1 MKYRRPHLSD
11 IAKELDLP
19 EDICSGGFRIELFSD
34 TVVIDGCKNVA
45 EYGGGAI
52 KLNTGRQTVGV
63 FGDNLTIKSFVCS
76 QAVITGKIISVE
88 LE

>member
-1 MKYRRPHLSD
+1 MKNRHPNLSD

-19 EDICSGGFRIELFSD
+19 EDICSGGLHIELFSD
-34 TVVIDGCKNVA
+34 TAVIDGCRSVA
-45 EYGGGAI
+45 EYGGGI
-52 KLNTGRQTVGV
+52 IRLNVGRQTVGV